1 PPLPTVFHPESAN
14 PVDRGNAPDLL
25 TLSPSRS
32 IDSQL
37 AQLNQSFQ
45 KAHLFDVPFSPR
57 SKCSVLNSDQ
67 MLPVSLSGTYLT
79 SFSSTSSSTSRN
91 AQDAFANYS
100 DHAVTGV
107 TRSRGSAD
115 DRGSNDSGGMGRW
128 QLGRLRDVFMAPRK
142 PQSLITPDNRSL
154 SQRLRKTR
162 HLNSVVL
169 ARRELS
175 AEEVF
180 DRIANALS
188 QESIRFTLKGTG
200 FLCVF
205 LNDWGKTVLSFEFE
219 LVYVSTR
226 AIETSASV
234 SIRRR
239 LTLKPRAHHH
249 TGSGPR
255 SPARLTLTAKATTP
269 APGNHTDCNNGARS
283 REASHGST
291 AVADSC
297 TMPTDVP
304 DSELQ
309 IGVKM
314 KRIRGDSFMYT
325 SICRTILELADI
337 RT

>member
-1 PPLPTVFHPESAN
+1 
-14 PVDRGNAPDLL
+14 
-25 TLSPSRS
+25 
-32 IDSQL
+32 
-37 AQLNQSFQ
+37 
-45 KAHLFDVPFSPR
+45 
-57 SKCSVLNSDQ
+57 

-188 QESIRFTLKGTG
+188 QESIRFTLKG
-200 FLCVF
+200 
-205 LNDWGKTVLSFEFE
+205 
-219 LVYVSTR
+219 
-226 AIETSASV
+226 
-234 SIRRR
+234 
-239 LTLKPRAHHH
+239 
-249 TGSGPR
+249 
-255 SPARLTLTAKATTP
+255 
-269 APGNHTDCNNGARS
+269 
-283 REASHGST
+283 
-291 AVADSC
+291 
-297 TMPTDVP
+297 
-304 DSELQ
+304 
-309 IGVKM
+309 
-314 KRIRGDSFMYT
+314 
-325 SICRTILELADI
+325 
-337 RT
+337 